1 MALSGPANGA
11 GVRRPAAHAG
21 PTAHQASPC
30 GSRVGSDALNRW
42 LATVIT
48 RLGIM
53 AREVENENWIG
64 WAASRVTTGLHD
76 IEDRADCE
84 LLVRRFYSRAL
95 TDSLIGWIF
104 TDVAKLDLE
113 SHVPRIASFWESVLL
128 GAQSY
133 PGGAFAPHA
142 ALHARA
148 GLQSGHFARWL
159 LLWNASVDELFRG
172 DRAEQ
177 AKAHAARVAAA
188 FQRRLNVLG
197 PGQRATPPE
206 GSLPISWH
214 GPTAA

>member
-1 MALSGPANGA
+1 VVIIRA
-11 GVRRPAAHAG
+11 GIMSNA
-21 PTAHQASPC
+21 
-30 GSRVGSDALNRW
+30 GSR
-42 LATVIT
+42 
-48 RLGIM
+48 
-53 AREVENENWIG
+53 NENSSK
-64 WAASRVTTGLHD
+64 WAANRVTTGLRD

-95 TDSLIGWIF
+95 ADSLIGWIF

-148 GLQSGHFARWL
+148 GLQPGHFARWL
-159 LLWNASVDELFRG
+159 LLWNRSVDELFRG

-188 FQRRLNVLG
+188 FQRRLGVLG
-197 PGQRATPPE
+197 AAPRAAPPT
-206 GSLPISWH
+206 GGLSISWH
-214 GPTAA
+214 GPATS